1 MISSELIIVNS
12 IITEAYILSYYDG
25 IKEEVDI
32 QNRTVFLWYDYSEEI
47 QGEYWLKIKA
57 NSEQILL
64 DYLSN
69 RIGIRDL
76 INDSKL
82 TLCTRMYERYSELNH
97 KNRLEAFDNI
107 NLPENEYLG
116 YNLLRKLKSDT
127 AKKITYKDSGMSL
140 MEKYDSNSDFYQ
152 LIEKGLQTIKIKST
166 NEKVANDDFYPI
178 AA

>member
-12 IITEAYILSYYDG
+12 IIKEVFILSYYDG

-47 QGEYWLKIKA
+47 QGEYWLKIEA

-69 RIGIRDL
+69 SIGIKDL
-76 INDSKL
+76 INNSKL
-82 TLCTRMYERYSELNH
+82 ILCTRVYERYSELNH
-97 KNRLEAFDNI
+97 KNKLETFDNI

-116 YNLLRKLKSDT
+116 YNFLSKLKSGNV
-127 AKKITYKDSGMSL
+127 KKITYKDSDMSL
-140 MEKYDSNSDFYQ
+140 MGKYNSNLGFHQLVEKS
-152 LIEKGLQTIKIKST
+152 IQTIKIKST
-166 NEKVANDDFYPI
+166 NETVHNDDFYPI